1 MKRITDLKIDFTQ
14 QKQRFSLTFFLG
26 LLVFVTLLL
35 ALGFAFLTV
44 MLLVMLGVVGDGNQV
59 FGTFLPVLLIMIGAS
74 LVIGA
79 ASSLLLGKFP
89 LRPINTVINGN
100 E

>member
-26 LLVFVTLLL
+26 LLVFVVLLV

-44 MLLVMLGVVGDGNQV
+44 MILVMLGVVGDGNQV
-59 FGTFLPVLLIMIGAS
+59 FGTFFGIVKKRRS
-74 LVIGA
+74 
-79 ASSLLLGKFP
+79 F
-89 LRPINTVINGN
+89 RQ
-100 E
+100 